1 MAASPSSELPG
12 NPEKESLGGDLVIPV
27 AALAF
32 TLYYFSTII
41 DSPWTAQVGAGLIGV
56 ILITLALIFI
66 TRTAL
71 ALLSGKADLRMGM
84 LFSRDDI
91 KTGRVGLMA
100 VTVLYIVVI
109 QWGGFT
115 LTTFAFLMAAML
127 ILTRGRN
134 KTLIVILSAVMAL
147 GGYAV
152 FIYAFDTR
160 FPRGPFEALMKSV
173 LPHGN

>member
-1 MAASPSSELPG
+1 MAASPSSESPG
-12 NPEKESLGGDLVIPV
+12 NPVKKPLGGDLVIPV

-41 DSPWTAQVGAGLIGV
+41 DSPWTAQVGAGMIGV
-56 ILITLALIFI
+56 ILIALTLMFFL
-66 TRTAL
+66 RSAL
-71 ALLSGKADLRMGM
+71 ALRAGKADLRMST

-91 KTGRVGLMA
+91 KTGRLGLMV

-109 QWGGFT
+109 EWGGFT
-115 LTTFAFLMAAML
+115 LTTFAFLTAAML

-134 KTLIVILSAVMAL
+134 KTLIFSLSAVMSL

-160 FPRGPFEALMKSV
+160 FPRGPFEALMKLV
-173 LPHGN
+173 LPDGN

>member
-1 MAASPSSELPG
+1 MAASPSSESPG
-12 NPEKESLGGDLVIPV
+12 NSEKKSLGGDLVIPV

-56 ILITLALIFI
+56 ILISLTLIFI
-66 TRTAL
+66 AKSAL
-71 ALLSGKADLRMGM
+71 ALRAGEADLRMRT

-91 KTGRVGLMA
+91 ETGRLGLMA
-100 VTVLYIVVI
+100 VTVLYILVI
-109 QWGGFT
+109 EWGGFT

-152 FIYAFDTR
+152 FILAFDTR
-160 FPRGPFEALMKSV
+160 FPRGPFEALMKLV
-173 LPHGN
+173 LPHGG

>member
-1 MAASPSSELPG
+1 MAASSAPEQSETR
-12 NPEKESLGGDLVIPV
+12 EKRPLGGDLVIPV

-41 DSPWTAQVGAGLIGV
+41 NSPWTAQVGAGLIGV
-56 ILITLALIFI
+56 ILITLTLIFI
-66 TRTAL
+66 ARTAL
-71 ALLSGKADLRMGM
+71 ALRAGEADLRMGT

-91 KTGRVGLMA
+91 ATGRIGLMA

>member
-1 MAASPSSELPG
+1 M
-12 NPEKESLGGDLVIPV
+12 IPV

-56 ILITLALIFI
+56 ILIALTLMFFV
-66 TRTAL
+66 RSAL
-71 ALLSGKADLRMGM
+71 ALRAGKADLGM
-84 LFSRDDI
+84 STLFTRDDI
-91 KTGRVGLMA
+91 ETGRLGLMV
-100 VTVLYIVVI
+100 VTVLYIVII

-134 KTLIVILSAVMAL
+134 KTLIFILSAVMAL

-152 FIYAFDTR
+152 FILAFDTR
-160 FPRGPFEALMKSV
+160 FPRGPFEALMKLV
-173 LPHGN
+173 LPDGG

>member
-1 MAASPSSELPG
+1 MAASPSSESPG
-12 NPEKESLGGDLVIPV
+12 NPVKRPLGSDLVIPV

-41 DSPWTAQVGAGLIGV
+41 DSPWTAQVGAVLIGV
-56 ILITLALIFI
+56 ILISLTLMFI
-66 TRTAL
+66 ARSAL
-71 ALLSGKADLRMGM
+71 ALHAGAADLSMST

-91 KTGRVGLMA
+91 ATGRLGLMA

-134 KTLIVILSAVMAL
+134 KTLIVILSSVMAL

-160 FPRGPFEALMKSV
+160 VPRGPFEALMKSV
-173 LPHGN
+173 LPDGN

>member
-1 MAASPSSELPG
+1 MAASPSSDSPG
-12 NPEKESLGGDLVIPV
+12 IPVKKPLGGDLVIPV

-41 DSPWTAQVGAGLIGV
+41 NSPWTAQVGAGLIGV
-56 ILITLALIFI
+56 ILITLTLIFI
-66 TRTAL
+66 ARTAL
-71 ALLSGKADLRMGM
+71 ALRAGEADLRMGT

-91 KTGRVGLMA
+91 ETGRLGLMA

-115 LTTFAFLMAAML
+115 LTTFAFLMTAML

-134 KTLIVILSAVMAL
+134 KTLIVTLSAVMSL

-160 FPRGPFEALMKSV
+160 FPRGPFEALMKMV
-173 LPHGN
+173 LPDGN

>member
-1 MAASPSSELPG
+1 MAASQSSESPG
-12 NPEKESLGGDLVIPV
+12 NPVKKSLGGDLVIPV

-56 ILITLALIFI
+56 ILIALTLMFFV
-66 TRTAL
+66 RSAL
-71 ALLSGKADLRMGM
+71 ALRAGKADLGM
-84 LFSRDDI
+84 STLFTRDDI
-91 KTGRVGLMA
+91 ETGRLGLMV
-100 VTVLYIVVI
+100 VTVLYIVII

-134 KTLIVILSAVMAL
+134 KTLIFILSAVMAL

-152 FIYAFDTR
+152 FILAFDTR
-160 FPRGPFEALMKSV
+160 FPRGPFEALMKLV
-173 LPHGN
+173 LPDGG